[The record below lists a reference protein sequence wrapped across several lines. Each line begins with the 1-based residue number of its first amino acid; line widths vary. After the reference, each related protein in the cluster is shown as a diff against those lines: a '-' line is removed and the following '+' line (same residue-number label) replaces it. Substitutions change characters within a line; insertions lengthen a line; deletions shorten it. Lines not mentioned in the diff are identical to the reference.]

1 MSNESCIG
9 ANIFAGM
16 LQEKAPTGTR
26 DYIQNIIQ
34 AAMRPDT
41 CCRKFCLAISRDR
54 GRGRSEDIRMNRVK
68 LFSHFHSPAAVD
80 YRRQTSQREGDEMV
94 AFAGWKRQ
102 RDGGR
107 REAVCRRGMSYWW
120 QLPRSGGC
128 TRIRTV

>member
-26 DYIQNIIQ
+26 DYIQNTIQ
-34 AAMRPDT
+34 AAMRPVAANFASQFPVT
-41 CCRKFCLAISRDR
+41 
-54 GRGRSEDIRMNRVK
+54 GRGRSDDIRMNSVK

-94 AFAGWKRQ
+94 AFAGWKKQ
-102 RDGGR
+102 RNGGR
-107 REAVCRRGMSYWW
+107 RGRRCV
-120 QLPRSGGC
+120 GGE
-128 TRIRTV
+128 

>member
-26 DYIQNIIQ
+26 DKYSEHNPGCH
-34 AAMRPDT
+34 AT
-41 CCRKFCLAISRDR
+41 SCRKFCLAISRDR